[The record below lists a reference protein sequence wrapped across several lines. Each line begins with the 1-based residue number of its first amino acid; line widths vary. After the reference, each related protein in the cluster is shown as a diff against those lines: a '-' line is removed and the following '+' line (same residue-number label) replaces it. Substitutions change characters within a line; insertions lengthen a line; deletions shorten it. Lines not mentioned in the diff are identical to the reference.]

1 MHPDSRL
8 TRRRLLCAAGASL
21 LLAPFGR
28 VSAQVP
34 DPTLFSLRPDVQA
47 FVADVA
53 LRNGWAEAELLQL
66 FEGVV
71 AQPKVIELIQPA
83 RAGFV
88 RSWQAYRERYLDPVR
103 VGRGLAFWDEHAAAL
118 ARAEAQ
124 FGVPAEYVVAI
135 IGVETIYGRYTGNF
149 ETLST
154 LATLA
159 FDYPPR
165 AELFRRELEALLIL
179 AREQGRPVTDYRGS
193 YAGALG
199 LPQFL
204 PSSWRSYAV
213 DYDGDGRVD
222 LLASPVDAIGSVAN
236 FFAAHGWAGGQAVVA
251 RAHVTGEAHRALIE
265 AGIQPRFTAE
275 EFEAHQVRVLDD
287 LPGPAA
293 LIDLETPDAPT
304 EYWLGLQNFYV
315 ITRYNR
321 SSFYAMAVHLLA
333 QTLRAHRTAGTVA
346 AAN

>member
-1 MHPDSRL
+1 MHPDSRFI
-8 TRRRLLCAAGASL
+8 RRRLLCAAGASL
-21 LLAPFGR
+21 LLAPFAG

-34 DPTLFSLRPDVQA
+34 DPGRFSLRPDVQA

-53 LRNGWAEAELLQL
+53 MRNGWDGAELLQL
-66 FEGVV
+66 FDGVT
-71 AQPKVIELIQPA
+71 AQPKVVELIQPA
-83 RAGFV
+83 KQGFA
-88 RSWQAYRERYLDPVR
+88 RSWRAYRERYLDPVR
-103 VGRGLAFWDEHAAAL
+103 IERGLAFWDQHAEPL

-135 IGVETIYGRYTGNF
+135 LGVETIYGRYTGRF
-149 ETLST
+149 ETLGA

-165 AELFRRELEALLIL
+165 AELFRRELEALLLL

-213 DYDGDGRVD
+213 DFDGDGVVD
-222 LLASPVDAIGSVAN
+222 LMASPADAIGSVAN
-236 FFAAHGWAGGQAVVA
+236 FFAEHGWAGGLPVVA
-251 RAHVTGEAHRALIE
+251 RAQVTGAAHRALID
-265 AGIQPRFTAE
+265 AGIQPRFTAD
-275 EFEAHQVRVLDD
+275 EFEAHQVRVLDE

-333 QTLRAHRTAGTVA
+333 QTLRAHRAAGTVA
-346 AAN
+346 AL